1 MATFIDS
8 MATAIMLILIVIFL
22 LHGINGTTG
31 SWVTS
36 KFMVAPKVV
45 TG

>member
-8 MATAIMLILIVIFL
+8 MATALLLILIVILF

-31 SWVTS
+31 SWLKS
-36 KFMVAPKVV
+36 KFVAA
-45 TG
+45 